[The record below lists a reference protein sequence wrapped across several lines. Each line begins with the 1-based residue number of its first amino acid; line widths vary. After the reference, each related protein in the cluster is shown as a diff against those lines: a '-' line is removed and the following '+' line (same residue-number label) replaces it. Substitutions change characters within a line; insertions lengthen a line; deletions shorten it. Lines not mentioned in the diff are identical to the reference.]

1 MKNRFF
7 PLNPLRIDFQK
18 YLTPSPPASL
28 VKGMYMPVLAFLP
41 EFIVKDKVKRSSL
54 PKVSEEDVK
63 TIRELYKAGLSYRQ
77 LGYKYEISH
86 EMVRRICTKY
96 CYKEVI

>member
-1 MKNRFF
+1 
-7 PLNPLRIDFQK
+7 
-18 YLTPSPPASL
+18 
-28 VKGMYMPVLAFLP
+28 MPVLAFLP

-86 EMVRRICTKY
+86 EMVRRICKKY